1 MDRIICE
8 FTTDTGSDGTIFG
21 YGAIGYYLVLL
32 LAQIGWHHST
42 FFISC
47 RIEVV

>member
-8 FTTDTGSDGTIFG
+8 FTTGTGSDGTIFG

-32 LAQIGWHHST
+32 LAQIGWHQLNVLH
-42 FFISC
+42 I
-47 RIEVV
+47 VVPN